1 MARLAPPIP
10 QDKIQESFVWRD
22 WFQRLSDRV
31 YGTMASQD
39 AGSVTITGGNVSGI
53 SLVGNDISG
62 AFITGS
68 LVDSTPIGL
77 TIAAEANFT
86 TVIAATITVTTLN
99 VTTLVVNSPPV
110 TKTADFVLAAT
121 ETWVINN
128 KAGSTCTVTLPS
140 ASTYPGR
147 VVNFLNY
154 QPYTIVSA
162 SSNVIPRVGGA
173 ASTAIVL
180 GVEGNWATLVS
191 NGTNWVI
198 TQAASNNNLLL
209 E

>member
-39 AGSVTITGGNVSGI
+39 AGNVTITGGSVSGI

-86 TVIAATITVTTLN
+86 TVIAAAITVTTLN
-99 VTTLVVNSPPV
+99 VTTLIVNSPPV

-140 ASTYPGR
+140 ASTYSGR

-154 QPYTIVSA
+154 QPHSIVSA
-162 SSNVIPRVGGA
+162 SSNVVPRIGGA
-173 ASTAIVL
+173 ATTAIVL
-180 GVEGNWATLVS
+180 GVVGNSATLVS
-191 NGTNWVI
+191 DGTNWVI
-198 TQAASNNNLLL
+198 MQSNNNNLLL

>member
-10 QDKIQESFVWRD
+10 PDKIQESFVWRD

-39 AGSVTITGGNVSGI
+39 AGSVTITGGNISGI

-86 TVIAATITVTTLN
+86 TVIAAAITVTTLN
-99 VTTLVVNSPPV
+99 VTTLIVNSPPV

-140 ASTYPGR
+140 ASTYSGR

-154 QPYTIVSA
+154 QPHSIVSA
-162 SSNVIPRVGGA
+162 SSNVIPRIGGA
-173 ASTAIVL
+173 ATTAIVL

-191 NGTNWVI
+191 DGTNWVI

>member
-39 AGSVTITGGNVSGI
+39 AGSVTITGGNISGI

-68 LVDSTPIGL
+68 FVDSTPIGL
-77 TIAAEANFT
+77 AIAAEANFT
-86 TVIAATITVTTLN
+86 TVIAATIS

-140 ASTYPGR
+140 ASTYSGR

-154 QPYTIVSA
+154 QPHSIVSA
-162 SSNVIPRVGGA
+162 SSNVIPRIGGA
-173 ASTAIVL
+173 ATTAIVL

-191 NGTNWVI
+191 DGTNWVI